1 MTTTVSPG
9 HKRRSLRAPDAQGEP
24 GGVPTD
30 PASTDLAS
38 TVSVTESETALAR
51 VVHHTGTA
59 EGAQPIRVGRY
70 SVLEEIGRGG
80 MGVVYRAEQSE
91 PVRRQV
97 ALKLLLSHRG
107 SRHAERFR
115 EECQTI
121 ARMRHPNIAQ
131 MLDAG
136 ETEEGHPFLVLEYI
150 DGEPLTD
157 FCDQKAL
164 DVRERL
170 DLFIKVCEGIQHA
183 HQKGVVH
190 RDLKPSNILVTQ
202 QGSQVVPKVIDFGI
216 AKLLDA
222 SRDLTKAGQLIGS
235 PSHMSPEQLQGGGAD
250 VDTRADV
257 YALGNVLFELL
268 TGTMVFI
275 AASGSFYD
283 YMLQITRNDPQK
295 PSGRCHELETNL
307 ESIAAK
313 RKTSASG
320 LVQQL
325 RGDLDAIVLK
335 ALARNREERYPSAS
349 GLALDLR
356 RHLDGLPVIAHPGG
370 RRYQLRKLIGR
381 HKAAVVAATLV
392 ILALGIATIST
403 SISLRRARA
412 AERQERIAATHTQAV
427 NRILEDILSSPD
439 PAVDGKDVTLLSV
452 LDRTAD
458 RVTDGLAEQPETAS
472 ALLHV
477 LGRTYTALGVYPK
490 AEKFLADALSAR
502 EAHLGAGANET
513 LATREAMT
521 RYHLAAGVL
530 PPAAE
535 LARQQLEITA
545 ATHGEHSEQTL
556 RAQCLLGQVLYALG
570 QYDEAEG
577 ALRVA
582 FDGLA
587 GQLGRDHLDVLTAH
601 LALGKTLRRVGQ
613 TDAAETIFRSVHDAR
628 ASKLGTDHPSTIESA
643 NLLGNVL
650 YTTRRFDQAE
660 AQYRDTLARAETRFG
675 ATHPFSLKLRM
686 NVANAVYKQG
696 RYGQAEALFREVLT
710 TQQQDLGSDHPS
722 TLLTLNNL
730 GNALRRQGRWSAAED
745 AYREAMSEQ
754 RRVLGRGHDETLRT
768 TLNLLRVLEA
778 AERYPAALALIE
790 ESLVDQPESVD
801 LWRFKASIEEVAGRL
816 GAAAAAAQQAAT
828 LSDGDEEDLLLHARL
843 LAIDGQDEASW
854 AVYRAAIEQSDEPAA
869 LAAAALAAL
878 TASRRSG
885 QVNESVSARLR
896 AEAGQS

>member
-1 MTTTVSPG
+1 M
-9 HKRRSLRAPDAQGEP
+9 
-24 GGVPTD
+24 PTD
-30 PASTDLAS
+30 PPNPLAAA
-38 TVSVTESETALAR
+38 ESETTLAR
-51 VVHHTGTA
+51 VVHRTGTA
-59 EGAQPIRVGRY
+59 EGAPPARVGRY
-70 SVLEEIGRGG
+70 QVLEEIGRGG

-150 DGEPLTD
+150 EGEPLTD
-157 FCDQKAL
+157 FCDQNSL
-164 DVRERL
+164 DVHARL
-170 DLFIKVCEGIQHA
+170 ELFIKVCEGIQHA

-202 QGSQVVPKVIDFGI
+202 QGSQIVPKVIDFGI

-222 SRDLTKAGQLIGS
+222 SRDLTKVGQLIGS

-283 YMLQITRNDPQK
+283 YMLQITRNDPQR
-295 PSGRCHELETNL
+295 PSGRCHELDSSL

-356 RHLDGLPVIAHPGG
+356 RHLDGLPVMAHPGG

-392 ILALGIATIST
+392 VLALGFATIST

-412 AERQERIAATHTQAV
+412 AERQERLAASHTQAV

-439 PAVDGKDVTLLSV
+439 PALDGKDVTLLSV
-452 LDRTAD
+452 LDRTAH
-458 RVTDGLAEQPETAS
+458 RVTSGLVDQPETAS

-477 LGRTYTALGVYPK
+477 LGRTYTALGVYPE
-490 AEKFLADALSAR
+490 AEQFLSDALNAR
-502 EAHLGAGANET
+502 ENHLGVGAEET

-521 RYHLAAGVL
+521 RYYLAAGEFE
-530 PPAAE
+530 PAAE
-535 LARQQLEITA
+535 LAGKQLEIA
-545 ATHGEHSEQTL
+545 AANHGEHSELTL
-556 RAQCLLGQVLYALG
+556 RAQCLHGQVLYALG

-587 GQLGRDHLDVLTAH
+587 TQLGRDHLDVLTAH
-601 LALGKTLRRVGQ
+601 FALGKTLNRLGQ
-613 TDAAETIFRSVHDAR
+613 ADAAETIFRSVHDAR

-643 NLLGNVL
+643 NMLGNVL
-650 YTTRRFDQAE
+650 YTTRRFGQAE
-660 AQYRDTLARAETRFG
+660 TQYRDTLARAETRFG
-675 ATHPFSLKLRM
+675 ATHPYSLLLRM

-696 RYGQAEALFREVLT
+696 RYVQAEALFREVLT
-710 TQQQDLGSDHPS
+710 TQQEDLGADHPS

-745 AYREAMSEQ
+745 AYREAMSSQ
-754 RRVLGRGHDETLRT
+754 RRVLGRGHDETLRS

-778 AERYPAALALIE
+778 AERLPAALALVDE
-790 ESLVDQPESVD
+790 ALADQPESVH
-801 LWRFKASIEEVAGRL
+801 LWRYKATIEERSGRI
-816 GAAAAAAQQAAT
+816 GAAVEAARQAVIWGED
-828 LSDGDEEDLLLHARL
+828 SEEDLLLHARL
-843 LAIDGQDEASW
+843 LALDGQDEASW
-854 AVYRAAIEQSDEPAA
+854 DSYKAA
-869 LAAAALAAL
+869 LDRSDQSTELAATALADL
-878 TASRRSG
+878 RASRRAR
-885 QVNESVSARLR
+885 QVSQALFARLR
-896 AEAGQS
+896 AAAGQN